1 VRTGPPLD
9 ELRWETSSPPASTCE
24 VEDAGRT
31 LAGNASRLRR
41 EPHAR
46 TAARGEDQIRRTRGG
61 EAKGVEVNVDCAASG
76 SGSYDGSGWL
86 VADTSAS
93 VGASGVAGWWVAGL
107 ESPQQVATS
116 WVLDSG
122 RQQPCSAEPAVGC
135 GHGHSAGSAPSV
147 ARARTAASARLERVP
162 ITLL

>member
-1 VRTGPPLD
+1 M
-9 ELRWETSSPPASTCE
+9 
-24 VEDAGRT
+24 
-31 LAGNASRLRR
+31 
-41 EPHAR
+41 
-46 TAARGEDQIRRTRGG
+46 
-61 EAKGVEVNVDCAASG
+61 NVDCAASG

-162 ITLL
+162 ITLNETPDPAWKSTGQGHVARMVQDLTP